1 MVLEEK
7 TLQPFPLLLKK
18 FFIGFFSRNRAAAF
32 VRSGNLQV
40 NIKESFFFLIPSTG
54 ILKVEVI
61 LKLRQ
66 YKVYDIEG
74 SCHEIFWP
82 SNSFC

>member
-1 MVLEEK
+1 MLCILGLVVLEEK

-40 NIKESFFFLIPSTG
+40 NTKESFFFFDSTH
-54 ILKVEVI
+54 
-61 LKLRQ
+61 R
-66 YKVYDIEG
+66 YT
-74 SCHEIFWP
+74 
-82 SNSFC
+82 